1 MKISY
6 RRLKNR
12 RGYWHALLMEIA
24 RWWRARSAAKTDF
37 ISTNVGFSK
46 VELTL
51 DSIKINNGDV

>member
-1 MKISY
+1 
-6 RRLKNR
+6 
-12 RGYWHALLMEIA
+12 MEIA